1 MRRSTLDNLLLLVL
15 GAACIYTLSACS
27 TDSLIGSTA
36 SSLVQ
41 RYCATPELGRLA
53 LREAVATSTAPN
65 KIRVECADDAF

>member
-1 MRRSTLDNLLLLVL
+1 MKTSTVVAVL
-15 GAACIYTLSACS
+15 GLSCALGATVTACS

-53 LREAVATSTAPN
+53 LREAIATSTAPN
-65 KIRVECADDAF
+65 RIRVECADDAF